1 VALGLSE
8 RWPWVGEIFTDKSDY
23 QAALYASYLT
33 MSFIEYVERVRAK
46 FEIPEDP
53 VKAHWWPDVPVFF
66 ETTED
71 EIKRRGYQLVLA
83 EKGALRSWLSE
94 IKVDE
99 KELIRL
105 WPRW

>member
-1 VALGLSE
+1 
-8 RWPWVGEIFTDKSDY
+8 
-23 QAALYASYLT
+23 
-33 MSFIEYVERVRAK
+33 MSFIEYVERVRG

-66 ETTED
+66 ERTDD

-83 EKGALRSWLSE
+83 EKRALRSWLSE

-99 KELIRL
+99 RQLVQL
-105 WPRW
+105 WPRWIGVQARIFAQDRPFFHSRLAFEHIINDLFDK